1 MEGVR
6 RSVDPGRREIRGKVL
21 PGSRGQGPGR
31 VKASYGAGPQVNSDL
46 AVEGDQEIVVQA
58 QDLEV
63 STRRSE

>member
-1 MEGVR
+1 MEGWIEMR
-6 RSVDPGRREIRGKVL
+6 ALGSTLSMGRWKELGEVL
-21 PGSRGQGPGR
+21 T
-31 VKASYGAGPQVNSDL
+31 L